1 MKCFCPH
8 HPTEAKGIY
17 KKKCKCRKPNNQMI
31 LKAKNKWNID
41 LSKSLMIGD
50 TKSDEQCAEK
60 SKVKFF
66 YKNQITKKKLKS
78 FFNF

>member
-1 MKCFCPH
+1 
-8 HPTEAKGIY
+8 
-17 KKKCKCRKPNNQMI
+17 MI

-60 SKVKFF
+60 SKVKFYF
-66 YKNQITKKKLKS
+66 INQITKKKLKS